1 MFCSGCNAARVLTD
15 SGDNLMNNEFHP
27 VNALRHPLWWMMLV
41 LLLCNDFV
49 LKSAGIL
56 PGWLTG
62 KLSDFAGLM
71 VFPLFVALIFG
82 AFGGRRIV
90 WAVLHIVTAVGFIAL
105 KTIPAVGNA
114 YVQTLGLLGIQGQ
127 VWYDIT
133 DLLALVCLP
142 VSFLVYPRLHP
153 LFGLSRQ
160 NLVRAAAVA
169 VAGFACVA
177 SGGAAAPRT
186 LTSYNGDLMISDLM
200 FINGTKGEISVQVS
214 KLKDGIAVDCSQPV
228 VAENFNDKQ
237 FTSIGSWNQNSG
249 EATTLLPTATRK
261 PGEKKCNVVKLT
273 INNIESLLVVWDSE
287 KLPMTDVPIH
297 YDLPVTPN
305 NIPNNAIVLHREN
318 NDYYILTKGDFVI
331 SYWRRDTF
339 AVDYWKM

>member
-1 MFCSGCNAARVLTD
+1 
-15 SGDNLMNNEFHP
+15 MNNEFRP

-49 LKSAGIL
+49 LKTAGIL

-71 VFPLFVALIFG
+71 VFPLFVALILG
-82 AFGGRRIV
+82 KFGGRRVV
-90 WAVLHIVTAVGFIAL
+90 WAALHIVTAVGFIAL
-105 KTIPAVGNA
+105 KTMPAVGNA
-114 YVQTLGLLGIQGQ
+114 YVQALGFLGIQGQ
-127 VWYDIT
+127 IWFDTT
-133 DLLALVCLP
+133 DLMALVCLP
-142 VSFLVYPRLHP
+142 ISFLVYPRLRQ
-153 LFGLSRQ
+153 LFELPRRQ

-169 VAGFACVA
+169 AAGFACVA

-186 LTSYNGDLMISDLM
+186 LTSYNGDLMISDVM

-214 KLKDGIAVDCSQPV
+214 KLKDGITVDCSQPV

-237 FTSIGSWNQNSG
+237 FTSTGSWNQNSG
-249 EATTLLPTATRK
+249 EATTLLPISPRQN
-261 PGEKKCNVVKLT
+261 EKKCNVVKLT

-287 KLPMTDVPIH
+287 KVPVTDVPIH

-305 NIPNNAIVLHREN
+305 TIPNNAIVLHREK

-331 SYWRRDTF
+331 SYWRKDAF
-339 AVDYWKM
+339 AVDYWRM